1 MMREIEK
8 SNEFLMYINIL
19 CHVKLFIKLLLLFIF
34 NLTWIIKVK
43 PYLYEKGHL
52 PIITFMSYFE
62 GTSIV
67 TWTKEIF
74 LLRGEVIWCLS
85 DLKSTIPV
93 LLLMRIQL
101 DVDMERYV
109 HIIPLDLNCRS
120 FLYERKGIW
129 SKQEHC
135 MVIVIH
141 STSE

>member
-1 MMREIEK
+1 M
-8 SNEFLMYINIL
+8 NIVMKIRY
-19 CHVKLFIKLLLLFIF
+19 HKILLQCRV
-34 NLTWIIKVK
+34 IIKVICK
-43 PYLYEKGHL
+43 LFNNNSIQFKMDNKIKCYLYERHL
-52 PIITFMSYFE
+52 PIKPFMSYFE

-67 TWTKEIF
+67 PWTKEIF
-74 LLRGEVIWCLS
+74 LLRGEGIWCLS

-120 FLYERKGIW
+120 FLYEREGIW